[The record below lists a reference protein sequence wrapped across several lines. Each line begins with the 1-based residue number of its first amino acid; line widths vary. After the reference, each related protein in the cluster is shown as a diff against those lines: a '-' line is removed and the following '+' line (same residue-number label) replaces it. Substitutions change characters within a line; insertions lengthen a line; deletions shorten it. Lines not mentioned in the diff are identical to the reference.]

1 MGKYLMNIP
10 LEDGLDQYLNEIK
23 DLKKLEGEF
32 IDVNDCLNKVTCEP
46 VYSNLSSPFYNC
58 SAMDG
63 IAVKAKSTFMANE
76 QNIITLKENIDYIEV
91 DTGDPIPK
99 DFDAVIMI
107 EDVLSKENK
116 TAKIYKPAIPWQHI
130 RCIGED
136 IVEQEM
142 IIPSFH
148 KIRPQDIGA
157 MISARV
163 QNVKVFKG
171 FKVGIIPTG
180 TELITKE
187 ETPKVGDIIESN
199 SKLFEGLI
207 VGYGAI
213 PVIYPIVKDNYN
225 QIKKS
230 VLNALD
236 ECDMVLI
243 SAGSSQ
249 GREDYTHDIIAEIGK
264 VLIHGLAIKPG
275 KPAILGYARNKPII
289 GIPGYPVSAWVVMEN
304 IVRPTIN
311 KLTYKK
317 CSNNK
322 YIAAKL
328 GKRIMSSLKYEEF
341 IRVKL
346 GKVNG
351 EYIAMPIKQGA
362 GTITSL
368 VNADGVIRVSQNI
381 EGIAQGSSVKVEL
394 LKDIDEINKTILAI
408 GSHDLIVDLISSELT
423 KNSLGQFK
431 LNSIYVGSE
440 QGILALKNDECNI
453 SPAHLFKLEDEDY
466 SKYFIDEDISIIKLA
481 KRTQGIIVKKGNPLK
496 IESLDE
502 LVKYRIVNR
511 QKGSASRILL
521 DNFIDSKNIKKS
533 SINGY
538 KREEST
544 NMSVA
549 KTIQNDDAD
558 CAIGIYSVSKAFGL
572 DFIPICEH
580 EYGILVK
587 TKNLQDD
594 SIKKMLDVINSN
606 PFKQK
611 INSLGGYDLSQC
623 GEVLKYEKSYN

>member
-10 LEDGLDQYLNEIK
+10 LEDGLNKYLNEIK
-23 DLKKLEGEF
+23 DLKNLEGEF
-32 IDVNDCLNKVTCEP
+32 IDIDNCLNKVTCEP
-46 VYSNLSSPFYNC
+46 VYSKLSSPFYNC

-76 QNIITLKENIDYIEV
+76 QNIITLKENIGYIEV

-116 TAKIYKPAIPWQHI
+116 IAKIYKPAIPWQHI

-136 IVEQEM
+136 IVEQQM

-163 QNVKVFKG
+163 QNVKVFKD

-180 TELITKE
+180 TELINKE
-187 ETPKVGDIIESN
+187 ETPKIGDIIESN

-207 VGYGAI
+207 LGYGAI
-213 PVIYPIVKDNYN
+213 PIIYPIAKDDYS

-249 GREDYTHDIIAEIGK
+249 GREDYTHDIIADIGK

-275 KPAILGYARNKPII
+275 KPAILGYGENKPII
-289 GIPGYPVSAWVVMEN
+289 GVPGYPVSAWVVIEN
-304 IVRPTIN
+304 IVKPIIN

-317 CSNNK
+317 YSNTQ
-322 YIAAKL
+322 YITAKL

-346 GKVNG
+346 GKVDNQ
-351 EYIAMPIKQGA
+351 YTAIPIKQGA

-368 VNADGVIRVSQNI
+368 VNADGVIRVAQNV
-381 EGIAQGSSVKVEL
+381 EGISQGSIVKVEL
-394 LKDIDEINKTILAI
+394 LKDIDEIDKTIVAI

-440 QGILALKNDECNI
+440 HGVLALKNNECHI
-453 SPAHLFKLEDEDY
+453 SPVHAIKLDDEDY
-466 SKYFIDEDISIIKLA
+466 IKYIIDEDISIIKLA

-496 IESLDE
+496 IENMHD

-521 DNFIDSKNIKKS
+521 DNFIDSNNIKKS
-533 SINGY
+533 TINGY

-544 NMSVA
+544 NMCVA

-558 CAIGIYSVSKAFGL
+558 CAIGIYSVSRAFDL

-580 EYGILVK
+580 EYGILVR
-587 TKNLQDD
+587 TKDLKEDY
-594 SIKKMLDVINSN
+594 IKKLLDVINSN
-606 PFKQK
+606 SFKK
-611 INSLGGYDLSQC
+611 KVDSFGGYDLSQC
-623 GEVLKYEKSYN
+623 GEVLKCDKSTN